1 MSPTPPT
8 VIAVDVTHDE
18 ELEADGFDLFVTVR
32 GSSVFTGRAVFEKAA
47 EVRALVDS
55 LGAAGIARTDVTLMG
70 LHVDVESGLMS
81 KSSSAVY
88 ALRVRSSQVEQL
100 APAVTAIAQAKSATL
115 SRLVWRYPEGEET
128 TQAMLRSAIR
138 KARGRAEAMA
148 EGAGLRIDSVSRVT
162 TPGAVIEPV
171 PGGPPHLGSPAY
183 GSGAPGIGMDRARRV
198 DLGLEVAPTRKVS
211 VAVIVEL
218 TAVPATAS

>member
-1 MSPTPPT
+1 MPPTPPT

-18 ELEADGFDLFVTVR
+18 ELDADGFDLFVTVR

-55 LGAAGIARTDVTLMG
+55 LGAAGIARADVTLMG

-88 ALRVRSSQVEQL
+88 SLRVRSNQVEQL
-100 APAVTAIAQAKSATL
+100 AAAVTAIAQAKSATV
-115 SRLVWRYPEGEET
+115 SRLAWRYPDGEET

-162 TPGAVIEPV
+162 TPGAVIEPS
-171 PGGPPHLGSPAY
+171 PAGPPPPGLAY
-183 GSGAPGIGMDRARRV
+183 GSGAPALGMDRARRV
-198 DLGLEVAPTRKVS
+198 DLGLEVAPTRRVS

-218 TAVPATAS
+218 TAVPANAS